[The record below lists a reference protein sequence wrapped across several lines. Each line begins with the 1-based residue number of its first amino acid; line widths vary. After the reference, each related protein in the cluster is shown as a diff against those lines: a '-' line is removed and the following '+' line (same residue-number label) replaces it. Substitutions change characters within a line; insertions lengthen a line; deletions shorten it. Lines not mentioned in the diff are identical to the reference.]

1 MSTQRKVVSLDSH
14 PAHNGAV
21 NSRVKAQKLLDT
33 FKSQS
38 TQYARTLMQQMFDSA
53 DDRLFEMAEK
63 ADNNTDQSVYFDSMR
78 IVRLKRKDIELNYR
92 KNIEE
97 LFTHFWDTKPASH
110 ETQLKDNDLSCE
122 NMSLMEE
129 VDLEESLAMSTL
141 TSKIRNNFAQDIH
154 SIEQRLTQIAS
165 GIEMNPESNPLD
177 PENLCAAF
185 KEATETLDTEIKI
198 KLIIFKLFD
207 QHINE
212 TIGSLYKTINSTFTD
227 AGIMPKIKSRVPRQP
242 VSPGLPGQP
251 GSQTEDIA
259 DNNFAQVEA
268 YDPDT
273 AAAGSEVLVPL
284 QQLLAQTGFSNAT
297 TTGGLPAGYPA
308 ASASGAVVSGT
319 AGSSAGGM
327 IGAASNVSGSPS
339 AGLPISSSEQV
350 FSALSN
356 IQSVT
361 TTLPQG
367 GTPQEVSSQIKTMLV
382 NQVAETAGQPVNLN
396 AVDNG
401 IIDVVSMLFE
411 FILDDKNLPATA
423 KAEIAR
429 LQIPMLKVA
438 VVDKEF
444 FSTQGHPAR
453 VLLNTLAQAGIGLDE
468 TAQKENNPVI
478 QQIEQSVEKII
489 TEFDAEVS
497 IFDQVLKEFNT
508 FMDEQHERD
517 NSAEESALA
526 VFQRKE
532 EVALAQAWVKE
543 TLEEVLSN
551 KQLPE
556 QIDKIIQGPW
566 RDVMLHTYLNQG
578 QDSSLWKNQLRFIDV
593 LAWSVEPKK
602 MSMDRKKLG
611 NIIKQLI
618 HTLRDGLANIDY
630 PQDKTDKLFNA
641 LEAWHLASVRGLLHQ
656 NKANESVNDIAMSSL
671 QQQDPE
677 ASFFLFEEPEQAIE
691 AEPEHDNSLI
701 NRLAEIEQDLNA
713 LEHTDV
719 SPSIA
724 SISEHAELTET
735 SDINQTIADMEQQV
749 ASLSEL
755 EEMLDDVLADSDNES
770 EDREVMEDIVLSSWE
785 EPNAED
791 SYPDD
796 EYLDIA
802 RHMEAGKWV
811 EFFDDKGH
819 AQRAKLAWKSDLLG
833 EYTFLNWKFDVVA
846 DKTLFGLAADL
857 RCGRAKIVDDVPILD
872 RALTAVLSGIKRS
885 A

>member
-1 MSTQRKVVSLDSH
+1 MSTQHKVVSLDSH
-14 PAHNGAV
+14 PAHSGAV
-21 NSRVKAQKLLDT
+21 NGRVKAQKLLDT
-33 FKSQS
+33 FKNQS

-97 LFTHFWDTKPASH
+97 LFTHFWDTKPTSH

-141 TSKIRNNFAQDIH
+141 TSKIRNNFVQDIH
-154 SIEQRLTQIAS
+154 SIEQRLTQIAP

-242 VSPGLPGQP
+242 ASPGLPGQP
-251 GSQTEDIA
+251 GIQTEDIA
-259 DNNFAQVEA
+259 DNNIAQVEA

-284 QQLLAQTGFSNAT
+284 QQLLAQTGFNNAT

-308 ASASGAVVSGT
+308 APASGAVVYGT
-319 AGSSAGGM
+319 AGGSTGGM
-327 IGAASNVSGSPS
+327 IGAASNVSGSPI

-382 NQVAETAGQPVNLN
+382 NQVAETVGQPVNLN

-411 FILDDKNLPATA
+411 FILNDKNLPAAA

-656 NKANESVNDIAMSSL
+656 NKANESINDVAMSSL

-691 AEPEHDNSLI
+691 AKPEHDNSLI

-713 LEHTDV
+713 LEHTDM
-719 SPSIA
+719 STSIA
-724 SISEHAELTET
+724 SISEHAENTET
-735 SDINQTIADMEQQV
+735 SDIDQTIANMEQQV

-770 EDREVMEDIVLSSWE
+770 EDREVMEDIILSSWE

-833 EYTFLNWKFDVVA
+833 EYTFLNWKFDVIA

-857 RCGRAKIVDDVPILD
+857 RSGRAKIVDDVPILD